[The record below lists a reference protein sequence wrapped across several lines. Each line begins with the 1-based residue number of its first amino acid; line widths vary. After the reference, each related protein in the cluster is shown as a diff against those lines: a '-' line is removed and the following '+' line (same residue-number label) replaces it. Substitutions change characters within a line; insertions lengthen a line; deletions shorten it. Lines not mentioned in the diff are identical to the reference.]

1 MIRQHRLGKEGEPR
15 PPTGSGSRWKQGLEW
30 EAACIGLVNGNG
42 TAANGTFN
50 RGPENRNLVA
60 VEYFSG
66 GLSAHIYCFFLD
78 LNTMFEQQV

>member
-60 VEYFSG
+60 VEYFFWRLVSPYILLFSG
-66 GLSAHIYCFFLD
+66 PEHH
-78 LNTMFEQQV
+78 V